1 MELRPGTASIVAALD
16 GYEWHDADWIDARE
30 TAPHHLQPINIY
42 EVHPGSWRR
51 DYDREPQF
59 LNWRELADELIPYAK
74 DQGYTHLELMGVA
87 EHPFDGSWGYQV
99 VGYYAP
105 SSRFGTPQDF
115 MHFVD
120 RCHQAGLGVI
130 IDWVPAHFPR
140 DEHGLANFDGSSLY
154 EHSDPRL
161 GEHADWGTK
170 IFNYGR
176 HEVRN
181 FLVANALYWIDRY
194 HVDGLRVDAV
204 ASMLYLDYSRKA
216 GEWVPNRYGGR
227 ENLDAIEFLRQL
239 NIAIGRDYPG
249 VMTFAEEST
258 AFPGV
263 TQPAHLGGLGFHFK
277 WNMGWMNDTLRYVE
291 HDPVHRRFH
300 HSLVTFSFVYAW
312 SEKFVL
318 PISHDEVVHGKG
330 SLLDKMPGDEWQKRA
345 NYRWF
350 RAYMT
355 AHPGQEAAVHGR
367 ASSGSGSEWRERA
380 FARLAPARAARAP
393 RAARPE
399 PRPEPPLSRESGAA
413 RQRHRP
419 RGVRVDRPAQRRPER
434 VRVPAPRRRCTRTGR
449 RCCACSTAR
458 RCRARTTGSACPRRG
473 TYRKVLDTDAARYG
487 GSGFNQQERVVTQTG
502 TVPGLPVPHP
512 ARPAAARRAVLR
524 ARRLSSPMDRVRPLH
539 AGRHDARP
547 CTGRAPPR
555 SRLAA
560 AARRKLDRARHQ
572 FRGLLRARGSRRA
585 LSVRC
590 QRSRRNR
597 ATRHCRRAPATCGT
611 ASCRRASA
619 ARGCSTAIACTGP
632 TIRRAAMRFN
642 PAKLLVDP
650 CAQSLRGD
658 VRVAPVTA
666 RRRARPRRPAVV
678 RRQRAARA
686 ARRSGRRQ
694 LRLGERALAER
705 AVARHDRLRSCT
717 SRASR
722 SGIPA
727 VPPHL
732 RGKYLGLAQ
741 PAVIEYLKRLGVT
754 TIELMP
760 VQAFVSEQF
769 LAERGLA
776 NYWGYNSLAWFAP
789 EPRYAVDG
797 RGHRVQDDGARAAR
811 GRASRSFSTSCSI
824 TRPRATST
832 DRR

>member
-1 MELRPGTASIVAALD
+1 MPGIGPGTLYKYEIRTKAGTTVLKSDPYGFAMELRPGTASIVASLD
-16 GYEWHDADWIDARE
+16 GYEWHDADWIDARKS
-30 TAPHHLQPINIY
+30 APHHQQPINIY

-51 DYDREPQF
+51 DYGREPQF
-59 LNWRELADELIPYAK
+59 LNWREIADELIPYAK

-115 MHFVD
+115 MAFVD

-194 HVDGLRVDAV
+194 HIDGLRVDAV

-239 NIAIGRDYPG
+239 NIAVGRDYPG

-291 HDPVHRRFH
+291 HDPVHRQFH

-312 SEKFVL
+312 TEKFVL

-355 AHPGQEAAVHGR
+355 AHPGKKLLFMGCEFGQWQ
-367 ASSGSGSEWRERA
+367 EWREQHSLDWHLLEKPEHRA
-380 FARLAPARAARAP
+380 LLDLNRELNHLYLENPVLHASDTDPAGFAWIDLHNGDQSVFAFLRRSPLHPDR
-393 RAARPE
+393 
-399 PRPEPPLSRESGAA
+399 PPLLCVFNCTPVPREAYWL
-413 RQRHRP
+413 
-419 RGVRVDRPAQRRPER
+419 GVPE
-434 VRVPAPRRRCTRTGR
+434 A
-449 RCCACSTAR
+449 
-458 RCRARTTGSACPRRG
+458 G
-473 TYRKVLDTDAARYG
+473 TYRKVLDTDAARFG
-487 GSGFNQQERVVTQTG
+487 GSGFNQQERVVTQLAPCQG
-502 TVPGLPVPHP
+502 YPCHIRLDLPPLG
-512 ARPAAARRAVLR
+512 ALFFELAV
-524 ARRLSSPMDRVRPLH
+524 
-539 AGRHDARP
+539 
-547 CTGRAPPR
+547 
-555 SRLAA
+555 
-560 AARRKLDRARHQ
+560 
-572 FRGLLRARGSRRA
+572 
-585 LSVRC
+585 
-590 QRSRRNR
+590 
-597 ATRHCRRAPATCGT
+597 
-611 ASCRRASA
+611 
-619 ARGCSTAIACTGP
+619 
-632 TIRRAAMRFN
+632 
-642 PAKLLVDP
+642 
-650 CAQSLRGD
+650 
-658 VRVAPVTA
+658 
-666 RRRARPRRPAVV
+666 
-678 RRQRAARA
+678 
-686 ARRSGRRQ
+686 
-694 LRLGERALAER
+694 
-705 AVARHDRLRSCT
+705 
-717 SRASR
+717 
-722 SGIPA
+722 
-727 VPPHL
+727 
-732 RGKYLGLAQ
+732 
-741 PAVIEYLKRLGVT
+741 
-754 TIELMP
+754 
-760 VQAFVSEQF
+760 
-769 LAERGLA
+769 
-776 NYWGYNSLAWFAP
+776 
-789 EPRYAVDG
+789 
-797 RGHRVQDDGARAAR
+797 
-811 GRASRSFSTSCSI
+811 
-824 TRPRATST
+824 
-832 DRR
+832 